1 MINQLFRVKPDIE
14 FINKLLKCFGLE
26 DINDKNSFTK
36 DKMMSIRAVEKITNL
51 IPELVIY
58 YLPCKYNQ
66 FLRELNENKC
76 ITILKQNIKLYDYKI
91 RKKEYVINKVKII
104 YYFIEKKISKYIL
117 IENNS
122 EKCIVKFN

>member
-26 DINDKNSFTK
+26 NINDKNSFTK
-36 DKMMSIRAVEKITNL
+36 DKMMSIKTVEKLTNL

-66 FLRELNENKC
+66 FLRELNEKKC

-91 RKKEYVINKVKII
+91 KKKEYVINKVKII

-122 EKCIVKFN
+122 DKCIVKFN

>member
-1 MINQLFRVKPDIE
+1 MI
-14 FINKLLKCFGLE
+14 
-26 DINDKNSFTK
+26 
-36 DKMMSIRAVEKITNL
+36 SIKTVEKLTNL

-91 RKKEYVINKVKII
+91 KKKEYVINKVKII
-104 YYFIEKKISKYIL
+104 YYFIENKLPLIKEIIYNYNLLVFKVIS
-117 IENNS
+117 S
-122 EKCIVKFN
+122 

>member
-26 DINDKNSFTK
+26 NINDKNSFTK
-36 DKMMSIRAVEKITNL
+36 DKMMSIKTVEKLTNL

-66 FLRELNENKC
+66 FLKELGV
-76 ITILKQNIKLYDYKI
+76 
-91 RKKEYVINKVKII
+91 R
-104 YYFIEKKISKYIL
+104 
-117 IENNS
+117 
-122 EKCIVKFN
+122 